1 LCFAGFSVFLARA
14 IIDWW
19 VGARFVWTHH
29 FGVNAMT
36 TASHKPHVVTG
47 AFGYSGKYI
56 TRRLLD
62 AGCPVRTLTNSTGRK
77 NPFGDAV
84 EVHPFNFDNYPQLV
98 ESLRGAAVLYNTYWV
113 RYNHRLFKHAD
124 AVENTLTMFR
134 AAAEAGVERIVHI
147 SIANPSEDSPLEYFR
162 GKARLERALA
172 ESGISHAILRPTVLF
187 GKEDILINNI
197 AWSLRRFPVFPL
209 FGFGRYKI
217 QPVYVDDL
225 ARMAVEQGSDRENRT
240 INAVGPETF
249 AYRELIEKIAGIIGV
264 RRLIL
269 PTPPPLAHF
278 GSMLIGRAVGD
289 VIITGPEIK
298 GLMAGLLHVDS
309 PPTGETSLTAW
320 STEHAGTLGIR
331 YTSELARRKDRT
343 SAYEDL

>member
-1 LCFAGFSVFLARA
+1 MAQSGSQL
-14 IIDWW
+14 
-19 VGARFVWTHH
+19 
-29 FGVNAMT
+29 
-36 TASHKPHVVTG
+36 HVVTG

-62 AGCPVRTLTNSTGRK
+62 AGHRVRTITNSTGRK
-77 NPFGDAV
+77 NLFGDAI
-84 EVHPFNFDNYPQLV
+84 EARPFNFDDYPRLV
-98 ESLRGAAVLYNTYWV
+98 ESLRGAKVFYNTYWV

-134 AAAEAGVERIVHI
+134 AAAEAGVERVVHVSI
-147 SIANPSEDSPLEYFR
+147 SNPSEDSPLEYFR

-217 QPVYVDDL
+217 QPVFVDDL
-225 ARMAVEQGSDRENRT
+225 AEMAVEQGQSRENCT
-240 INAVGPETF
+240 INAVGSETF
-249 AYRELIEKIAGIIGV
+249 TYRELIEKLARIIGV

-289 VIITGPEIK
+289 IIITGPEIK
-298 GLMAGLLHVDS
+298 GLMAGLLHVDT
-309 PPTGETSLTAW
+309 PPTGRTSLTQW
-320 STEHAGTLGIR
+320 STENAATLGVR
-331 YTSELARRKDRT
+331 YASELARRKDRT
-343 SAYEDL
+343 AAYEDL